1 MSDIKLSYFNAR
13 GRAETARLILA
24 HAGTGGGPGQETV
37 ELPRVVTRGPLHRPA
52 AHPGAVHRRQDPAPV
67 RPAARGQDRRRG
79 RLPVHRHR
87 QVRTFSCLGLVT
99 VTLRVTGRCLA
110 SHFGLAGRTNLE
122 AAQADEIVDAVGDLV
137 EKRVAAMKETDE
149 VLKTEKIRD
158 FMSVAIP
165 DTLVRKSIYG

>member
-1 MSDIKLSYFNAR
+1 M
-13 GRAETARLILA
+13 
-24 HAGTGGGPGQETV
+24 
-37 ELPRVVTRGPLHRPA
+37 
-52 AHPGAVHRRQDPAPV
+52 
-67 RPAARGQDRRRG
+67 
-79 RLPVHRHR
+79 
-87 QVRTFSCLGLVT
+87 
-99 VTLRVTGRCLA
+99 VTLHHNGRCLA

-165 DTLVRKSIYG
+165 DTLVRKSIY